1 MIERLVAYLGEWLG
15 SFAGG
20 ARPAPAVSRS
30 VPFRSLGRPRKLGL
44 DVDGPAVLGGEL
56 AVVSLELGALAGVV
70 RLPVGTGREPPNT
83 DGTMLCMALD
93 AAERSSRPWPSRMR
107 EMAICIEP
115 VRRLQSRLFSLSL
128 IS

>member
-1 MIERLVAYLGEWLG
+1 MIERLVAYLGEWLE

-44 DVDGPAVLGGEL
+44 DVDGPAVLGGEVAVEASSL
-56 AVVSLELGALAGVV
+56 ARSRAWSAC
-70 RLPVGTGREPPNT
+70 RSAPADEPPNT